1 MVRKII
7 WNEKATLQFQLI
19 QDYLERTWGEP
30 AVAKF
35 TLRVFDFLD
44 LLEKYPFVGTV
55 EYEKKDIRGFV
66 ISSQTRLLYKVTD
79 DAIIL
84 LGFIDTRSEGAVY

>member
-44 LLEKYPFVGTV
+44 LIEKYTFVGTV

>member
-1 MVRKII
+1 MVREIV

-19 QDYLERTWGEP
+19 QDYLERKWGEP

-35 TLRVFDFLD
+35 TLRVFDFLY
-44 LLEKYPFVGTV
+44 LLEKYQFVGTV
-55 EYEKKDIRGFV
+55 EYEEKDIRGFV
-66 ISSQTRLLYKVTD
+66 LSSQTRLLYKVTN

-84 LGFIDTRSEGAVY
+84 LGFIDTRSESAVY

>member
-55 EYEKKDIRGFV
+55 EYEEKDIRGFV
-66 ISSQTRLLYKVTD
+66 LSSQTRLLYKVTN

-84 LGFIDTRSEGAVY
+84 LGFIDTRSESAVY

>member
-1 MVRKII
+1 
-7 WNEKATLQFQLI
+7 
-19 QDYLERTWGEP
+19 
-30 AVAKF
+30 
-35 TLRVFDFLD
+35 LD

-55 EYEKKDIRGFV
+55 EYDKKDIRGFV